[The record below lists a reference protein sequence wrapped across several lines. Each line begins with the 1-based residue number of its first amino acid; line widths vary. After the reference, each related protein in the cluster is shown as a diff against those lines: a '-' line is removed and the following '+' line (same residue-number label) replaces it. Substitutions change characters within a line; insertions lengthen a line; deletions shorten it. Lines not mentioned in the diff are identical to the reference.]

1 MPDQASLGPTAGQVN
16 PAELAE
22 ALEDLSEQLAKVV
35 PSTTDSSVR
44 SVLTDCLERL
54 RRIGSGLRAMA
65 LVVDPKRAQELAE
78 REKDLRGLV
87 SNIGESIR
95 GVAEANRSVAVKME
109 DQIRELDEI
118 VKLPP
123 GEEAAKRLRKTVV
136 TVRDAATSMEKSL
149 QKLVTQVEDANSR
162 IARLER
168 ELEEARERAL
178 YDALTR
184 VHSRAALDER
194 LLRAVRDRETGGP
207 WCFMIADIDH
217 FKAVNDKHG
226 HIVGDALLYKI
237 ARVMEQTLQE
247 RAPSA
252 FLARYGGEEFS
263 VILPNSTITKAAQIA
278 ELMRTRIQE
287 SRWQVRTKAGAPVL
301 QATMSFG
308 ITQFREGD
316 TVSSLIDRADRAL
329 YQAKD
334 AGRNRVVASQE

>member
-1 MPDQASLGPTAGQVN
+1 MPDQASAEPSTGQLN

-35 PSTTDSSVR
+35 PSTTDKNVR

-87 SNIGESIR
+87 GNIGESIR

-109 DQIRELDEI
+109 DQVRELDEI

-123 GEEAAKRLRKTVV
+123 GEEVAQRLRKTVV

-149 QKLVTQVEDANSR
+149 QKLVTQVEDANNR

-178 YDALTR
+178 FDALTR

-194 LLRAVRDRETGGP
+194 LLFRYFEDYPAVVLPLDPLHNLGNDLSNGEDVAVRKWRICG
-207 WCFMIADIDH
+207 
-217 FKAVNDKHG
+217 N
-226 HIVGDALLYKI
+226 LLQVK
-237 ARVMEQTLQE
+237 QLSDQ
-247 RAPSA
+247 
-252 FLARYGGEEFS
+252 
-263 VILPNSTITKAAQIA
+263 
-278 ELMRTRIQE
+278 
-287 SRWQVRTKAGAPVL
+287 SRHA
-301 QATMSFG
+301 
-308 ITQFREGD
+308 
-316 TVSSLIDRADRAL
+316 RAL
-329 YQAKD
+329 CHDFAQD
-334 AGRNRVVASQE
+334 LITFHRTVISL

>member
-1 MPDQASLGPTAGQVN
+1 MPDRRSEELTAGQLN
-16 PAELAE
+16 PNELAE
-22 ALEDLSEQLAKVV
+22 ALEELSEQLAQVV
-35 PSTTDSSVR
+35 PKTADAKVK
-44 SVLTDCLERL
+44 SVLEDCLQRL

-78 REKDLRGLV
+78 RERDLRGVV
-87 SNIGESIR
+87 SKIGESIR
-95 GVAEANRSVAVKME
+95 GVAEANRHVALKMD
-109 DQIRELDEI
+109 DQVRELDEI
-118 VKLPP
+118 VELPP
-123 GEEAAKRLRKTVV
+123 GKEVAKRLRKTVV
-136 TVRDAATSMEKSL
+136 TVRDAATSMEQNL
-149 QKLVTQVEDANSR
+149 QELVTQVEDANSR

-194 LLRAVRDRETGGP
+194 LVRAVRDGESKGP
-207 WCFMIADIDH
+207 WCFVIADIDR

-237 ARVMEQTLQE
+237 ARVMEQSLE
-247 RAPSA
+247 ELASGA

-263 VILPNSTITKAAQIA
+263 VILPNSAITKAVQIA
-278 ELMRTRIQE
+278 AVLRERIQD

-308 ITQFREGD
+308 VTQFRNGD
-316 TVSSLIDRADRAL
+316 TVASIIERADRAL
-329 YQAKD
+329 YQAKE

>member
-1 MPDQASLGPTAGQVN
+1 MPDRRSEEPTAGQIN
-16 PAELAE
+16 PNELAE
-22 ALEDLSEQLAKVV
+22 ALEELSEQLAQVV
-35 PSTTDSSVR
+35 PTTGDAKVK
-44 SVLTDCLERL
+44 SVLEDCLQRL

-65 LVVDPKRAQELAE
+65 LVVDPKRAQDLAE
-78 REKDLRGLV
+78 REKDLRGVV
-87 SNIGESIR
+87 SKVGESIR
-95 GVAEANRSVAVKME
+95 GVAEANRDLALKM
-109 DQIRELDEI
+109 DGQVRELDEI
-118 VKLPP
+118 ANLPP
-123 GEEAAKRLRKTVV
+123 GEQVAKRLRETVV
-136 TVRDAATSMEKSL
+136 TVRDAAASMEQNL
-149 QKLVTQVEDANSR
+149 QKLVAQVEDANSR

-184 VHSRAALDER
+184 IHSRAALDEK
-194 LLRAVRDRETGGP
+194 LLSAVRAAESRGP
-207 WCFMIADIDH
+207 WCFLIADIDR

-247 RAPSA
+247 LASNA

-263 VILPNSTITKAAQIA
+263 VILPNSSITKAVQIA
-278 ELMRTRIQE
+278 ALLRERIQD

-308 ITQFREGD
+308 VTQFRNGD
-316 TVSSLIDRADRAL
+316 TVGSIIERADRAL
-329 YQAKD
+329 YQAKE